1 MPVVMVNWFDWL
13 VSVPAV
19 AVTRT
24 GVLTTPALTVM
35 TTSPLLS
42 DTAVG
47 AVAGGMAA
55 GVRVIPPIV
64 VLKPKE
70 TVFPLNEL
78 PPPSITLNVTC
89 EVSVP
94 PMPFNEMMGCETEM
108 NCKEPMAGALT
119 AKVPVEE
126 PPEAVAVTV
135 SVPAQPLSR

>member
-13 VSVPAV
+13 VSVPVAV
-19 AVTRT
+19 VTAAVTRT

-35 TTSPLLS
+35 TASPLLS
-42 DTAVG
+42 DTAVDG
-47 AVAGGMAA
+47 LA
-55 GVRVIPPIV
+55 GVRVIPPIL

-70 TVFPLNEL
+70 TVFPLNGL
-78 PPPSITLNVTC
+78 LFPSTTLNVTC

-94 PMPFNEMMGCETEM
+94 PMPFNEMVVGEAEM

-119 AKVPVEE
+119 AKVPVKEL
-126 PPEAVAVTV
+126 PEAVAVTV